1 MSVKLQLVVASGVHQ
16 GKSIPVPSDKFL
28 IGRDPS
34 CQLRPA
40 SQLVS
45 KQHCAILTQNGRVYL
60 QDFGSTNGTILNEDR
75 VEANS
80 TIELSPGDRLK
91 VGPLDFTV
99 QFAAAPKS
107 DSTPMPDQ
115 LKALNSPLIEQMKKA
130 AGASSTSSV
139 PVKKSDPAMKPATSA
154 SASAGHDDIAA
165 MLLNMDDDGPANV
178 PEGSTIME
186 MPAVNA
192 AAAATGAPG
201 DKVSD
206 TKKPI
211 VSREDSSNAASDILK
226 KMMRRQ
232 R

>member
-1 MSVKLQLVVASGVHQ
+1 MSFKLQLVVASGVHQ
-16 GKSIPVPSDKFL
+16 GKSIPVPTEKFL

-45 KQHCAILTQNGRVYL
+45 KTHCAILTRNGHVYL
-60 QDFGSTNGTILNEDR
+60 QDFGSTNGTILNDNR
-75 VEANS
+75 VEPNA

-99 QFAAAPKS
+99 QFTAAPKS

-115 LKALNSPLIEQMKKA
+115 IKALNAPLIEQMKKA
-130 AGASSTSSV
+130 AGSSSTTSA
-139 PVKKSDPAMKPATSA
+139 PVKKSDPALKPAT

-178 PEGSTIME
+178 PEGNTVVE
-186 MPAVNA
+186 MPAVNPDAPPGGA
-192 AAAATGAPG
+192 AAGG
-201 DKVSD
+201 KVPD

-211 VSREDSSNAASDILK
+211 LSREDSSNAASDILK